1 MSFYVFFMLKSV
13 VFSSFDATWTREF
26 LTPVKLFRA
35 KRGRR
40 LSWVSGIV
48 LKKKKMDEKKG
59 TTTTTTTFFVPPPPI
74 SLANLK
80 KSLKKF
86 HFLKKISTRNEIFC
100 TIELYKN
107 NSIRCRFLLRISY
120 NSKFFWRSRIIV
132 NLSVIFSKDFLRI
145 FYSKF
150 LKDFL

>member
-1 MSFYVFFMLKSV
+1 MFWKISGVVSKKNSFGKFQY
-13 VFSSFDATWTREF
+13 
-26 LTPVKLFRA
+26 FRA

-40 LSWVSGIV
+40 PSGVSGIV
-48 LKKKKMDEKKG
+48 LKKKKMDEKKRYHDDDDDDHVFC
-59 TTTTTTTFFVPPPPI
+59 TPPI

-86 HFLKKISTRNEIFC
+86 LFLKKISTRNEIFC

-120 NSKFFWRSRIIV
+120 NSKFFWRSPIIV